1 MPVDTRTIPNV
12 PLIHVGEHEASTGP
26 WNVTPDDLGSIV
38 DAHAAG
44 IGRPVIK
51 LGHDGP
57 LRDAGPALGTVT
69 DLRIINGGRTLV
81 GTFTGVPRAIA
92 NLLPH
97 AYPQRSVE
105 CLLDYTDTAGR
116 TWPVVL
122 SAVALLGATAPA
134 VKELDSLADVA
145 ALYGVDLAATA
156 APSERRI
163 VIASAATETA
173 ADTDADRARAVA
185 VARARRTRN
194 TRTVSHER
202 TPA

>member
-26 WNVTPDDLGSIV
+26 WRVTSEDLRSIV

-44 IGRPVIK
+44 IVRPVIK
-51 LGHDGP
+51 LGHAGP
-57 LRDAGPALGTVT
+57 MRDAGPALGTVT
-69 DLRIINGGRTLV
+69 DLAVTNGGRTLM
-81 GTFTGVPRAIA
+81 GTFAGVPRPVA
-92 NLLPH
+92 NLIPH

-116 TWPVVL
+116 TWPIVL

-156 APSERRI
+156 APSARRV
-163 VIASAATETA
+163 VIASAASDTA
-173 ADTDADRARAVA
+173 DADRARAVR
-185 VARARRTRN
+185 VAAARRRRT

>member
-1 MPVDTRTIPNV
+1 MTMPVDTRTIPNV

-26 WNVTPDDLGSIV
+26 WDVTPEDLRSIV
-38 DAHAAG
+38 EAHAAG
-44 IGRPVIK
+44 IVRPVIK
-51 LGHDGP
+51 LGHEGP

-69 DLRIINGGRTLV
+69 DLAIINGGRTLV

-105 CLLDYTDTAGR
+105 CLLDYTDTTGHA
-116 TWPVVL
+116 WPVVL

-156 APSERRI
+156 GPSERRV
-163 VIASAATETA
+163 VIASAAP
-173 ADTDADRARAVA
+173 DPSADRARAVA